1 MRVLDA
7 YCAPPRPDRRSAPA
21 SAWRRA
27 RCRSLGSRRQVIRAN
42 LSCRLTLR
50 SPLPAEPYRV
60 RCEPA
65 PERPTDTLFLTAIL
79 PMKLADHV
87 KHSAALVGTD
97 GASSADPLA
106 HCPHPAG
113 GKLG

>member
-1 MRVLDA
+1 MSISGITAAGYPRKSLLQVNASVSSPLRGTAGCDA
-7 YCAPPRPDRRSAPA
+7 
-21 SAWRRA
+21 
-27 RCRSLGSRRQVIRAN
+27 SRRQ
-42 LSCRLTLR
+42 S
-50 SPLPAEPYRV
+50 V
-60 RCEPA
+60 R
-65 PERPTDTLFLTAIL
+65 DTLFLSAIL

-113 GKLG
+113 ATR